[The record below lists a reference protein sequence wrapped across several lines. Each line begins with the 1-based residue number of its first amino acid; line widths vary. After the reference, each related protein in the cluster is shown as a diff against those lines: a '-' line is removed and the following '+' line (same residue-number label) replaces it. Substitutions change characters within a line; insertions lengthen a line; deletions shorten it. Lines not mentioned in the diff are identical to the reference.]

1 MSTTQLNN
9 HFRLTK
15 FSTDFSEVKMV
26 DNEKMSAQVK
36 TALAEMVL
44 PETLDDI
51 EEYLRPEF
59 PPRYHVRKAKEDEDE
74 DEING
79 RRIVMDGFGR
89 WREIRPKKYMEKKK
103 LNLDIDPREL
113 PQMKE
118 LFRINSSAMDGQ
130 GRRMIDNQSYTI
142 PGLRS
147 RYSDQ
152 YQPSCQSSRQRRSSQ
167 LKHRNLSDDDFMY
180 DSLGKTTRSNVFPG
194 VGKLQ
199 WNTTTAR
206 TFTKQP
212 ITAVNE
218 RKHFFGIQSD
228 DFGAWSAANVLNERM
243 KKAWEEYLASAPKAT
258 GRVYLVTCID
268 S

>member
-1 MSTTQLNN
+1 
-9 HFRLTK
+9 
-15 FSTDFSEVKMV
+15 MV
-26 DNEKMSAQVK
+26 DNEKMSTQVK

-51 EEYLRPEF
+51 EEYLKPEF
-59 PPRYHVRKAKEDEDE
+59 PPRYQVRKLKEVEDEDE
-74 DEING
+74 VNG

-89 WREIRPKKYMEKKK
+89 WREIRPKKYIQKKK
-103 LNLDIDPREL
+103 LNIEIDPREL

-118 LFRINSSAMDGQ
+118 LFRINSMAMDGRDQ
-130 GRRMIDNQSYTI
+130 YGMHDNQSYTF

-147 RYSDQ
+147 RYNEQ
-152 YQPSCQSSRQRRSSQ
+152 YQPTCQSSRQRRSSQ
-167 LKHRNLSDDDFMY
+167 LKHRNSSEDDFMY

-194 VGKLQ
+194 IGKFQ
-199 WNTTTAR
+199 WNTTTSR

-212 ITAVNE
+212 VTAVNE
-218 RKHFFGIQSD
+218 RKNFFGIQSD

-258 GRVYLVTCID
+258 GRVIHISYSISCCTLPICG